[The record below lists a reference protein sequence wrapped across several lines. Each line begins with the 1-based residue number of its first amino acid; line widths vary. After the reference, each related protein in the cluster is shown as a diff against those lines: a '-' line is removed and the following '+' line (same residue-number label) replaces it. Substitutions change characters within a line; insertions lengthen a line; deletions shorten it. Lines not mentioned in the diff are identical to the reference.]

1 MMVSNKF
8 VEISLTYNYPDDVE
22 EDEYGNAIKDE
33 DGETSYIYS
42 TGNYGKAIISLVDPE
57 LFIVTDEGENPS
69 VPYYIMGAIIP
80 NLGTG
85 PHTIGDIQTNEVG
98 DALSSLYSEDVRTS
112 DAYVTMIVR
121 YVDWIDKYRV
131 ISVSEKLEELAVSG
145 GSVLDLLRIMEIRG
159 IF

>member
-22 EDEYGNAIKDE
+22 EDEYGNDIEDE

-42 TGNYGKAIISLVDPE
+42 SGGYGKAIISLVDPE
-57 LFIVTDEGENPS
+57 LFIVTDNGENPEVS
-69 VPYYIMGAIIP
+69 YYIREAIIP
-80 NLGTG
+80 NLGPG
-85 PHTIGDIQTNEVG
+85 PHTIGDIQTNEVE
-98 DALSSLYSEDVRTS
+98 DALSSLYSDDVRTS

-121 YVDWIDKYRV
+121 YVDWIDQYRV
-131 ISVSEKLEELAVSG
+131 ISVSEKLEELFVSG
-145 GSVLDLLRIMEIRG
+145 VSVLELLRIMEIRG